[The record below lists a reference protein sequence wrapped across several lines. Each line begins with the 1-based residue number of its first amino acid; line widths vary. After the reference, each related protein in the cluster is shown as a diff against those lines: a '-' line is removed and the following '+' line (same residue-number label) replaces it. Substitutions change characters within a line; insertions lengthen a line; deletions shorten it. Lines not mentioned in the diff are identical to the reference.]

1 MHEVVNGRP
10 AGIHPRGLFV
20 LRFEYL
26 LLACQGVR
34 KLKHLESITNDWS
47 GASNPMDIN
56 GHDNMT
62 RMCSWLVRWEREPRH
77 MSTFMPDFS
86 LKTMKRKAVVNLL
99 VLVMVIAGYS
109 LALSGQSQDTLKV
122 TIDLVNVQF
131 SVTDRQGR
139 FVPGLTAR
147 DFKVEE
153 DSRRQ
158 EIRNFARENESPLT
172 LALLI
177 DTSPSVRPIFDEEKL
192 TAASFLESILREKDL
207 ALVIGFDQSV
217 TLLQDYTENLK
228 LLKRAIDE
236 LEIGGGTSI
245 YDAVYLAGKEK
256 LTDEAGRKAIILISD
271 GEDTTSKTKFA
282 EALLAAHQGNAVIY
296 AISNAASTGFFGRG
310 RRGIPGLGG
319 GDIGTLKKF
328 SEETGGSTFVVG
340 NENSFKKIFDQIAQ
354 ELRSQYSLGYMS
366 LNTARDGKYRQIKI
380 TARDSGYTVK
390 ARKGYYAPKS

>member
-1 MHEVVNGRP
+1 
-10 AGIHPRGLFV
+10 
-20 LRFEYL
+20 
-26 LLACQGVR
+26 
-34 KLKHLESITNDWS
+34 
-47 GASNPMDIN
+47 MDIN

-62 RMCSWLVRWEREPRH
+62 RMWHR
-77 MSTFMPDFS
+77 
-86 LKTMKRKAVVNLL
+86 AVVNLL

-109 LALSGQSQDTLKV
+109 RALSGQSQDTLKV
-122 TIDLVNVQF
+122 TVDLVNVQF

-139 FVPGLTAR
+139 FVPGLTAQ

-153 DSRRQ
+153 DGRRQ
-158 EIRNFARENESPLT
+158 EIRNFARENELPLT
-172 LALLI
+172 LALLV
-177 DTSPSVRPIFDEEKL
+177 DTSPSVRPVFDEEKL

-271 GEDTTSKTKFA
+271 GEDTTSKTKLT
-282 EALLAAHQGNAVIY
+282 EALVAAHKSNAVIY
-296 AISNAASTGFFGRG
+296 AISNALSGGLFGRG
-310 RRGIPGLGG
+310 RPGLGG
-319 GDIGTLKKF
+319 FGGGSIRTLRKF

-340 NENSFKKIFDQIAQ
+340 NENSFAKIFDQIAQ
-354 ELRSQYSLGYMS
+354 ELRSQYSLGYVS
-366 LNTARDGKYRQIKI
+366 LNTARDGKYRQIKV
-380 TARDSGYTVK
+380 TARQPGYIVK
-390 ARKGYYAPKS
+390 SRKGYYAPRS